1 MAQKAKKVEVPVM
14 EEGAILKASI
24 KERGIN
30 QVELADRIG
39 IRQSTLSDNINR
51 RRMSLKVFGEVLN
64 AMEYDIAVVDRSTG
78 EIMWKVDV
86 K

>member
-24 KERGIN
+24 KERGIT
-30 QVELADRIG
+30 QIELADRIG

-64 AMEYDIAVVDRSTG
+64 AMEYDVAVVDRSTG

>member
-24 KERGIN
+24 KERGIT

>member
-24 KERGIN
+24 KERGIT
-30 QVELADRIG
+30 QIELADRIG

-64 AMEYDIAVVDRSTG
+64 AMEYDIAVVDRNTG

>member
-24 KERGIN
+24 KERGIT
-30 QVELADRIG
+30 QIELADRIG

-64 AMEYDIAVVDRSTG
+64 AMEYDIAVMDRSTG